1 MRRQKEWGRKLRNV
15 AAHLTSSAQEVFGPA
30 EGVHV
35 TPPAEA
41 PQREGGPSHEHP
53 HSTARSS
60 GKANRLPARERR
72 GRD

>member
-30 EGVHV
+30 EAVSLA
-35 TPPAEA
+35 PPAEA
-41 PQREGGPSHEHP
+41 PQREGGPADEHP
-53 HSTARSS
+53 HTGARSS
-60 GKANRLPARERR
+60 SKADRLPPRERR